1 MNKVIYKQNTG
12 VLSVN
17 QNILKRSTISYL
29 VNEVISES
37 TEFSY
42 CYSRCNGKYRF
53 LVRVKEK

>member
-29 VNEVISES
+29 VNAVIDES

-42 CYSRCNGKYRF
+42 
-53 LVRVKEK
+53 